1 MLIMAKSVL
10 ALMIGFMISAGFG
23 LWAVPFLRK
32 MKIGQNV
39 SEFVTDHA
47 HKQGTPTMG
56 GIIFIIPA
64 LLTTLVLYAFDK
76 IHINSNVLI
85 IILVFLGYA
94 LIGFIDDYKKIKG
107 KTNDG
112 LSIKGKLILQTIL
125 ALLFYF
131 IFTESGG
138 EPLLWINTLGI
149 KIDLGY
155 FYIPF
160 ILVMLV
166 GMTNAVNLTDGL
178 DGLAGGLSFI
188 AFLAMGIV
196 SWGTTWLAGSE
207 DIAVLCFILS
217 GSLLGFLLY
226 NTNPAKV
233 FMGDTGSLAIGGAL
247 ATVALLTRHE
257 VTLLVV
263 CIVFILDAASSVIQ
277 IIAIRKFNRKVFPFA
292 PVHHSFQK
300 MGWLETDIVKLFWTI
315 GFLAAAAALVF
326 SVWI

>member
-10 ALMIGFMISAGFG
+10 ALMIGFMLAAGLG

-32 MKIGQNV
+32 LKIGQNV
-39 SEFVTDHA
+39 SETVKEHA

-56 GIIFIIPA
+56 GIIFIIP
-64 LLTTLVLYAFDK
+64 TVITVFVLYAFDK

-85 IILVFLGYA
+85 TLLVFLGYA
-94 LIGFIDDYKKIKG
+94 AIGFIDDYKKIKG
-107 KTNDG
+107 KSNDG
-112 LSIKGKLILQTIL
+112 LSVKGKLILQTLL
-125 ALLFYF
+125 ALVFYW

-155 FYIPF
+155 FYIAM
-160 ILVMLV
+160 IMVMLV

-178 DGLAGGLSFI
+178 DGLAGGLSVI

-196 SWGTTWLAGSE
+196 SWGTTWLPGSE
-207 DIAVLCFILS
+207 DIAILCFILV
-217 GSLLGFLLY
+217 GSLMGFLLY

-247 ATVALLTRHE
+247 ATVAILTRHE

-263 CIVFILDAASSVIQ
+263 GIVFILDAASSVIQ
-277 IIAIRKFNRKVFPFA
+277 IIAITKFNRKVFPFA

-300 MGWLETDIVKLFWTI
+300 MGWAETDIVKLFWTI
-315 GFLAAAAALVF
+315 GLLAAAASLIF